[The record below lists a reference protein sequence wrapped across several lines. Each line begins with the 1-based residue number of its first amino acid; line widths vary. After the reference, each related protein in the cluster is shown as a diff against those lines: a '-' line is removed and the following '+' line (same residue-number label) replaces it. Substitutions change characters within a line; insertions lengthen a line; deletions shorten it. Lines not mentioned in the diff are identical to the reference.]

1 MSKLLLL
8 IIYAAFISLG
18 LPDSLLGSAWPA
30 INQSL
35 QVSVSLAGIISM
47 IVASGTIVS
56 SFFSAKIISK
66 FGTGRVTTVSVAM
79 TALALI
85 GNSLVPGFWW
95 LCVFAIPLG
104 LGAGAV
110 DAALNNFVAL
120 HYKAKHM
127 SWLHCFWGIGATA
140 GPMIMAIFLASNN
153 GWRYGYLVIAIIQLC
168 LVLLLITALP
178 LWEKIAT
185 RIDAVDV
192 DEKPKQNM
200 TVFLKSKIAKPVIL
214 AFFCYSAIEATV
226 GLWGGTYLVRYI
238 GLSVGKAAEWVAI
251 FYLGIT
257 LGRFFSG
264 FVTLRINNSMLIRLG
279 EGLCLL
285 GILILLL
292 PLSNIFSMIGLACI
306 GLGCAP
312 IFPSMLH
319 ETPKRFGKT
328 MSQHAMGIQMACA
341 YTGATLMPPLLGLIA
356 TQTSFFVLP
365 LFLLLLAIL
374 LIVSSEIVNQKMK
387 KQAGD
392 FLMR

>member
-35 QVSVSLAGIISM
+35 QVSVSLAGLISM
-47 IVASGTIVS
+47 IVASGTIIS
-56 SFFSAKIISK
+56 SLFSAKIISK

-79 TALALI
+79 TALALL
-85 GNSLVPGFWW
+85 GNSLAPSFWW

-153 GWRYGYLVIAIIQLC
+153 GWRQGYLVIAIIQLC

-178 LWEKIAT
+178 LWEKVAPRTHAI
-185 RIDAVDV
+185 DV
-192 DEKPKQNM
+192 DEKPKQNVA
-200 TVFLKSKIAKPVIL
+200 VFLKSKIAKPVIL

-257 LGRFFSG
+257 VGRFFSG
-264 FVTLRINNSMLIRLG
+264 FVTLRINNTNPAV
-279 EGLCLL
+279 C
-285 GILILLL
+285 
-292 PLSNIFSMIGLACI
+292 P
-306 GLGCAP
+306 
-312 IFPSMLH
+312 
-319 ETPKRFGKT
+319 
-328 MSQHAMGIQMACA
+328 
-341 YTGATLMPPLLGLIA
+341 
-356 TQTSFFVLP
+356 
-365 LFLLLLAIL
+365 
-374 LIVSSEIVNQKMK
+374 
-387 KQAGD
+387 
-392 FLMR
+392 